1 MDHASEHLL
10 FLAEAY
16 SVPYLGT
23 LPFTNRLT
31 AQMYFY
37 DEMPC
42 GIRESRGVQQD
53 RDIGF
58 CSGRVV

>member
-1 MDHASEHLL
+1 MRVNTCSSLQKRKVSHA
-10 FLAEAY
+10 Y
-16 SVPYLGT
+16 Y
-23 LPFTNRLT
+23 PFTNRLM

-37 DEMPC
+37 DEMPR